1 MTDPTGLVK
10 LVQVPQYEEEK
21 LGHELGVGW
30 LEPGKKEFTKE
41 NGGYKR
47 TNMGKF
53 SFPFTAH

>member
-1 MTDPTGLVK
+1 LTDPTGLVK

-41 NGGYKR
+41 NGG
-47 TNMGKF
+47 
-53 SFPFTAH
+53 

>member
-1 MTDPTGLVK
+1 MKRRNSAMNWGLEQPA
-10 LVQVPQYEEEK
+10 L
-21 LGHELGVGW
+21 GW

-41 NGGYKR
+41 NGGHKR